1 MSRIAGNSA
10 LSVSIVGA
18 PQVHAMFRKFLE
30 PELTATVFAGNK
42 AAAKLYAKE
51 LRSAAKPLSGRMA
64 KAVRVR
70 TAKSGKPDVIVG
82 TRRKVAFF
90 WPFVVGGTKQH
101 GARGTNGAQYLTW
114 KRKDG
119 GYTTRKNV
127 RGVGAHPIVE
137 AVTERAAAAAGEAF
151 ASAMPK

>member
-30 PELTATVFAGNK
+30 PELTATIFAGNK
-42 AAAKLYAKE
+42 AAAKVYAKE
-51 LRSAAKPLSGRMA
+51 LRAAAKPLSKRMA

-90 WPFVVGGTKQH
+90 WPFVVGGTKEH
-101 GARGTNGAQYLTW
+101 SLTPRAGR
-114 KRKDG
+114 KRKSNR
-119 GYTTRKNV
+119 TSWPTV
-127 RGVGAHPIVE
+127 RGVKPHPIVE
-137 AVTERAAAAAGEAF
+137 AVTERAAAGAGEAF
-151 ASAMPK
+151 ASVMPK